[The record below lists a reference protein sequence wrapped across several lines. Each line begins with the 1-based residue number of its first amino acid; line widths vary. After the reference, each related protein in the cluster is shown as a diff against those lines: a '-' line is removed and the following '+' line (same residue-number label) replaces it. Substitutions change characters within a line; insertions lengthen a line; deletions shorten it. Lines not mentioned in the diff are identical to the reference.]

1 MGSSLE
7 SPVDITDNNNN
18 NNNTPICKAS
28 KALASE
34 ALTAG
39 QSWMLVKGLMEEV
52 HFEPILK

>member
-7 SPVDITDNNNN
+7 SPVDITDNN

-39 QSWMLVKGLMEEV
+39 QSWMLIKVLMEEV